1 MNVALWIVQV
11 LLALAFAG
19 AGFDQAFNFD
29 DARRRLP
36 WVGAL
41 PRGAAMALGLLE
53 IVAAFALVVPAATN
67 TLPTLTVLAAAA
79 LVVLMAVAAVFH
91 ARRQEI
97 VQLGFSTFLGV
108 VAAVVIVGRT
118 VVSPF

>member
-108 VAAVVIVGRT
+108 VAAVGIVGRT